1 MKKTPNL
8 KKLTASATVIS
19 IVLSSAA
26 SYAIPSN
33 VSAANYTDTRR
44 AAYLREDV
52 TVELDREK
60 LSFAD
65 ENGRAVYPLTYN
77 GSTYL
82 PIRAVSGLMGE
93 PIEWNN
99 EAKTVYIGKTLS
111 MPVKYLLDPAES
123 PYVKVTADG
132 AGGEMSNIVVRE
144 QRSIYIM
151 YDFEKLEFR
160 NESGTVIYPIN
171 YNGSNYLPLRA
182 IAELMGEDIVWDG
195 KTKTVYIGSMTPV
208 EETDEPEM
216 RDETFSI
223 IELYDREA
231 ELYNLA
237 TAKIAAISSWTDDEA
252 RLMAASISD
261 DLRTAASNKSE
272 AKKLLR
278 TETFT
283 EEEHAAC
290 ERLCEFIEITEYYI
304 LVMENIA
311 YMAADKQDYSVMAE
325 TFLNFA
331 LESDKAMD
339 AAREAIECL

>member
-1 MKKTPNL
+1 MKKTLNL
-8 KKLTASATVIS
+8 KILTVSAIVIS
-19 IVLSSAA
+19 VFTSAAA
-26 SYAIPSN
+26 SYAIPAG
-33 VSAANYTDTRR
+33 VSSASSTDTRR
-44 AAYLREDV
+44 AAYLRQDV
-52 TVELDREK
+52 TVELNREK

-65 ENGRAVYPLTYN
+65 EKGGVIYPLTYN

-93 PIEWNN
+93 PIEWSN
-99 EAKTVYIGKTLS
+99 EARTVYIGKTLS

-123 PYVKVTADG
+123 LYVKTVSYG
-132 AGGEMSNIVVRE
+132 ASGIMSNIVVRE
-144 QRSIYIM
+144 QRNVLIM
-151 YDFEKLEFR
+151 YDFEKLQFK

-182 IAELMGEDIVWDG
+182 IAELMDEPIVWDG
-195 KTKTVYIGSMTPV
+195 KTKTVYIGSMTPI
-208 EETDEPEM
+208 EEADEPQM

-237 TAKIAAISSWTDDEA
+237 TAKIAEIGKWTDDEA
-252 RLMAASISD
+252 RMMAASISD
-261 DLRTAASNKSE
+261 DLRTAAVNKNE
-272 AKKLLR
+272 AKRLLK

-283 EEEHAAC
+283 EEEYEAC
-290 ERLCEFIEITEYYI
+290 QKLCDFIEMTEYYI

-311 YMAADKQDYSVMAE
+311 YMAADGQDYSVMAE

-339 AAREAIECL
+339 SAREAIECL

>member
-1 MKKTPNL
+1 MKKRLNL
-8 KKLTASATVIS
+8 KNFTVITLTASFLLSPSVACALPANETIS
-19 IVLSSAA
+19 G
-26 SYAIPSN
+26 
-33 VSAANYTDTRR
+33 DTRR
-44 AAYLREDV
+44 AAYLRQDV
-52 TVELDREK
+52 TVELNREK
-60 LSFAD
+60 LSFTD
-65 ENGRAVYPLTYN
+65 EQGAVVYPITYN

-82 PIRAVSGLMGE
+82 PIRAISGLMGE

-99 EAKTVYIGKTLS
+99 AAKTVYIGKTLS

-123 PYVKVTADG
+123 PYVKTVEDG
-132 AGGEMSNIVVRE
+132 ASGNMSNIVVRE
-144 QRSIYIM
+144 QRGIYVM
-151 YDFEKLEFR
+151 YDFESLEFK

-182 IAELMGEDIVWDG
+182 AAELMGEEIVWDN

-237 TAKIAAISSWTDDEA
+237 AAKIVEISKWTDDQA
-252 RLMAASISD
+252 PVMASSISE
-261 DLRTAASNKSE
+261 DLRTATLNNYE
-272 AKKLLR
+272 AKKLLK

-283 EEEHAAC
+283 DEEKEAC
-290 ERLCEFIEITEYYI
+290 QKLCDFIEITECYI

-311 YMAADKQDYSVMAE
+311 YMAADKQDYSIMAE

-331 LESDKAMD
+331 LESEKAMD
-339 AAREAIECL
+339 SAREAIECL